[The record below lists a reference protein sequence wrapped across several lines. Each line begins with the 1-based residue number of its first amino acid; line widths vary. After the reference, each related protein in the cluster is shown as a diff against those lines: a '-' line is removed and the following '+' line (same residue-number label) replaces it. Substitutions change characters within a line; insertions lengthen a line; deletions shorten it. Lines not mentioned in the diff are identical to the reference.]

1 MAKCKYGTLALKM
14 EELLQG
20 MAQFIEKTRR
30 ELQVVQFHFYER
42 ILVIGV
48 PGTSKSSFDE
58 QVKTHAI
65 GMRFLSP
72 SHELKVAC
80 SNNSFL
86 GGYLP
91 VQFRLRSQCVEVDL
105 TKLFATWWAVKTT
118 LPREMEPIIENGCW
132 ELLLYCSEST
142 EHSYEIDWFEK
153 ENYTNTF
160 TFQMER
166 THRKK

>member
-20 MAQFIEKTRR
+20 MEQFIEKTRQ
-30 ELQVVQFHFYER
+30 ELQVVQFHFHER
-42 ILVIGV
+42 IFLIGV

-72 SHELKVAC
+72 SHDLSDAC

-91 VQFRLRSQCVEVDL
+91 LQFRYLRP
-105 TKLFATWWAVKTT
+105 
-118 LPREMEPIIENGCW
+118 LPSPFCKSVGDAYQNKKINIRNW
-132 ELLLYCSEST
+132 LNSE
-142 EHSYEIDWFEK
+142 
-153 ENYTNTF
+153 
-160 TFQMER
+160 
-166 THRKK
+166 